1 MFTFERVGCEPEM
14 YIEDYSINYSG
25 NGEPFII
32 NDYADDIYDDL
43 SIVPVLSINRQDNTV
58 ELYDFAYLHARPSD
72 RMLLIKLLSEIVDLK
87 EELDINNYVVI
98 GEGAP
103 LYYKLFNKTF
113 I

>member
-14 YIEDYSINYSG
+14 YIEDYSINYSE

-32 NDYADDIYDDL
+32 NDYIDDIHGDL
-43 SIVPVLSINRQDNTV
+43 SIIPVLSINRQDNTV
-58 ELYDFAYLHARPSD
+58 ELYDFAYSDAKPSD
-72 RMLLIKLLSEIVDLK
+72 RLLLIKVLLEFVNLK
-87 EELDINNYVVI
+87 EELDITNYIVI

-103 LYYKLFNKTF
+103 LYCKIFNKSF